1 MNNYSYC
8 EWKWSKGE
16 LYYKST
22 RQIENKNKNNDN
34 NNELN
39 AEKEYLDIIN
49 TTAIKQSLDGFSIND
64 EYFDSFG
71 FDPKFSRNEN
81 PNGNR
86 REDLDN
92 KMSDRE
98 LLFQRGTNPFLQ
110 TTNYVNDIV
119 ARDTYL
125 KPQNTSIDKISENN
139 N

>member
-1 MNNYSYC
+1 MNIYSNC

-22 RQIENKNKNNDN
+22 RQIESINKSN
-34 NNELN
+34 NNKEIN
-39 AEKEYLDIIN
+39 NEKEYIDVIN
-49 TTAIKQSLDGFSIND
+49 NTAIKQSLDGFSIND

-81 PNGNR
+81 PTGNR

>member
-1 MNNYSYC
+1 MNSYR
-8 EWKWSKGE
+8 EWKWSKGQI
-16 LYYKST
+16 YYKSS
-22 RQIENKNKNNDN
+22 RQIENKNKNNIV
-34 NNELN
+34 NNEN
-39 AEKEYLDIIN
+39 EYIDTIN
-49 TTAIKQSLDGFSIND
+49 NTAIKQSLDGFSINN

-71 FDPKFSRNEN
+71 FDPQFSRNEN

-110 TTNYVNDIV
+110 STNYVNDIV
-119 ARDTYL
+119 ARDTFL

>member
-1 MNNYSYC
+1 MNSYR

-22 RQIENKNKNNDN
+22 RLIENKNDIVNSENNNDT
-34 NNELN
+34 
-39 AEKEYLDIIN
+39 IN
-49 TTAIKQSLDGFSIND
+49 STAIKQSLDGFSIND

-119 ARDTYL
+119 ARDTFL

>member
-1 MNNYSYC
+1 MNSYS

-16 LYYKST
+16 VYYKSS
-22 RQIENKNKNNDN
+22 RLIDKKNNNTNDLV
-34 NNELN
+34 NNE
-39 AEKEYLDIIN
+39 KENVNIDIIN
-49 TTAIKQSLDGFSIND
+49 STAIKQSLDGFSLND

-71 FDPKFSRNEN
+71 FEAKYSRNEN

-110 TTNYVNDIV
+110 TKNYVNDIV
-119 ARDTYL
+119 ARDTFL